1 MPPGTDT
8 KPHSDFSEIDS
19 TSEAPISKALGPT
32 LESKTRALSLL
43 AQKPSGKDQGE
54 GGRGPLGLRLLHP
67 SPDPLID
74 LVFVHGLR
82 GGSVKTWRKGDDSR
96 LFWPQMWL
104 PTEPGLRHA
113 NIHSFGYDSDW
124 TGAKT
129 GILGVHDFGQSL
141 LEEMRNSPH
150 LRDRKDVRLL
160 RCTATTRINP

>member
-8 KPHSDFSEIDS
+8 TPHSDSSTLNS

-43 AQKPSGKDQGE
+43 ASRFTGSLAQKPSDKDQEE
-54 GGRGPLGLRLLHP
+54 GGRGPLGLRLLHS

-82 GGSVKTWRKGDDSR
+82 GGSVKTWRKGDDAR
-96 LFWPQMWL
+96 FFWPQLWL
-104 PTEPGLRHA
+104 PTEPGLRHVK
-113 NIHSFGYDSDW
+113 IHSFGYDSDW

-141 LEEMRNSPH
+141 L
-150 LRDRKDVRLL
+150 
-160 RCTATTRINP
+160 